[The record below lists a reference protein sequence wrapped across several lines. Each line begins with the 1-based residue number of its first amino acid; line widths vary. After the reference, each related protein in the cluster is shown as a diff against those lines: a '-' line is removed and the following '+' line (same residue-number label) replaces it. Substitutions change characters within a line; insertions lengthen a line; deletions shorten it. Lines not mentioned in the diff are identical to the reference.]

1 MTKTVTLLNAEGQ
14 LTIQTEDSVTE
25 WIIQTEDSVT
35 EWITADADTVMELQ
49 Q

>member
-25 WIIQTEDSVT
+25 WI
-35 EWITADADTVMELQ
+35 TADVDTVMELQ